1 MRRLKANDCTEA
13 KPYEYTTIG
22 ENQIRLMYLF
32 PGRFTDELRCELKVV
47 DADKRCSYDAISY
60 RWGSTQDV
68 KLFCEAQYLL
78 ISNELSQA
86 LRRFRFESDI
96 RVIWADQI
104 SINQKSEAEQ
114 AAQVRRMGAT
124 YSEAHEILVWLGEE
138 DEETAIVYKLIANL
152 SRQIIE
158 LKQQPESRQTF
169 NDATIKDGTRY
180 LPLNLT
186 SADSVEWVAFR
197 NLNNR
202 PWFTRTWTFQ
212 ELALSQRASVTCGS
226 HSVPWERFL
235 LVCEMVSAY
244 DRARLPGHESHLKE
258 TYNYIQYLASV
269 RMHLSAVRSQT
280 EVIPGMEQMV
290 DLLNLVMALRRNETS
305 RPRDKIFGLW
315 GCARDVQGDA
325 VIKEF
330 VDYSQPWEKIFSA
343 FTKWFIMRYRDL
355 SVFRL
360 INVTGNPPKPKK
372 PGLPPPN
379 LPSWTPDFSLYDQ
392 WNSLRV
398 DMSSRM
404 LLHGCDRMY
413 NSTGSSTASAAPDY
427 ERQLRLR
434 GIHVGTITTLTEPA
448 GNLLGDVGLG
458 SRVLTGGEWH
468 LTVSEKASTNGIYLP
483 TGEPIKLA
491 YHRLR
496 IGDQLWNEIR
506 AEHRRQ
512 RPKTPL
518 NLPEPQPVTYSAA
531 VGIVVS
537 PRNDIGTM
545 ILKWTTR
552 QRLYITDTGYM
563 GLCHR
568 SCKLHD
574 QIFLLMGGE
583 MPFILRKKESG
594 TFQFKGETYVHG
606 IMDGEYLIQHYK
618 ATTDPMSDKQWLAS
632 LNQDPLPFETQAV
645 ILD

>member
-1 MRRLKANDCTEA
+1 MIQEAN
-13 KPYEYTTIG
+13 PYEYVAIG

-32 PGRFTDELRCELKVV
+32 PGLFTDELRCELKVV
-47 DADKRCSYDAISY
+47 DTDKPYPYVALSY

-68 KLFCEAQYLL
+68 KLFCEDQYLL

-86 LRRFRFESDI
+86 LRRVRFESDV
-96 RVIWADQI
+96 RVIWIDQV
-104 SINQKSEAEQ
+104 SINQKSETEQ

-124 YSEAHEILVWLGEE
+124 YSEASEVLVWLGEE
-138 DEETAIVYKLIANL
+138 DEETAIVYDLIADV
-152 SRQIIE
+152 SQQIKE
-158 LKQQPESRQTF
+158 LRQQPEKMRAF
-169 NDATIKDGTRY
+169 NDATIRDGTYY
-180 LPLNLT
+180 LPLNLA
-186 SADSVEWVAFR
+186 SADSAEWVAFR

-202 PWFTRTWTFQ
+202 SWFTRTWTFQ
-212 ELALSQRASVTCGS
+212 ELALSQRASVICGS

-235 LVCEMVSAY
+235 LVCEMVDAY
-244 DRARLPGHESHLKE
+244 DKARLPGHESHLKE
-258 TYNYIQYLASV
+258 TYPYIQYLAMV
-269 RMHLSAVRSQT
+269 RMHLSRVRLRE
-280 EVIPGMEQMV
+280 EVIPGMDQLV

-315 GCARDVQGDA
+315 GCARDVQSDA
-325 VIKEF
+325 VIQEF

-372 PGLPPPN
+372 PGLPPPD

-398 DMSSRM
+398 DMSSKI
-404 LLHGCDRMY
+404 LHHGRNRLY
-413 NSTGSSTASAAPDY
+413 NSTGSSTASATPDY

-434 GIHVGTITTLTEPA
+434 GIHVGTITELTEPA
-448 GNLLGDVGLG
+448 GNLLGDVGIG
-458 SRVLTGGEWH
+458 PRVLTGGEWH
-468 LTVSEKASTNGIYLP
+468 LTVSEKASTDGIYLP

-496 IGDQLWNEIR
+496 IGDYLWNELR
-506 AEHRRQ
+506 AEDRR
-512 RPKTPL
+512 RRSKPLL
-518 NLPEPQPVTYSAA
+518 NLPEPQPVGYSAA
-531 VGIVVS
+531 VGRVVS
-537 PRNDIGTM
+537 PRRDIGTL

-568 SCKLHD
+568 SCKLGD
-574 QIFLLMGGE
+574 QIFLLMGGD
-583 MPFILRKKESG
+583 MPFILRKKDSG
-594 TFQFKGETYVHG
+594 TFQFKGETYAHG

-618 ATTDPMSDKQWLAS
+618 AMADPNASMSDEQWLDS
-632 LNQDPLPFETQAV
+632 LDQDPLPFETQTV